1 LIVFNNLN
9 IAEPYIKFKHLYD
22 KAFEKKQNII
32 QAICISSFSNKAN
45 EVDSRFVNLKSIDNT
60 DFIFFS
66 NYDSPKSYQF
76 ESHNQISAVIFWSS
90 INIQIRVKAQIKKV
104 SREYSDEYFKVR
116 SREKNALAISSK
128 QSQCIDSYDSIVDN
142 YNKALENSNTSIRP
156 EYWGGYMFTP
166 YEFEFW
172 EGHDSRLNKR
182 DIYRLKNDDWKHL
195 ILQP

>member
-1 LIVFNNLN
+1 MIVFKNLN
-9 IAEPYIKFKHLYD
+9 IAEPYQKFKRLYD
-22 KAFEKKQNII
+22 KAFEKKQNVI
-32 QAICISSFSNKAN
+32 QAICISSFSNKSN
-45 EVDSRFVNLKSIDNT
+45 EVDSRFVNLKSIDNA

-76 ESHNQISAVIFWSS
+76 ESHNQVSAVIYWPS
-90 INIQIRVKAQIKKV
+90 INIQIRVKAKIKKV

-116 SREKNALAISSK
+116 SREKNALAISSL
-128 QSQCIDSYDSIVDN
+128 QSQYIDSYDSVVDN
-142 YNKALENSNTSIRP
+142 FNKVLENSNTSIRP

-182 DIYRLKNDDWKHL
+182 DLYSLKDDDWDHL